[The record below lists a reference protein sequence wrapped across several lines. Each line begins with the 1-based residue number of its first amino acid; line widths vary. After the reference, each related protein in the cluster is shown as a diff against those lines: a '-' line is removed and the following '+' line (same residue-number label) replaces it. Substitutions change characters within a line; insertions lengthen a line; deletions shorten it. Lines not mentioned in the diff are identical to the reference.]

1 MGNKK
6 NKKHFYVVINGN
18 QPGIYHSWEECS
30 AQVTGFPNAK
40 YQGFN
45 SINDAMVFQNKNLNE
60 KCASALTQEYQ
71 IQNTDVNTTSGT
83 VLTQWSNVAEHQ
95 NSGQIK
101 YSSVTLPNT
110 TSNKRNWGNLTANS
124 GVYPTCLHMPLV
136 TNDCSS

>member
-6 NKKHFYVVINGN
+6 NKKHLYVVINGK
-18 QPGIYHSWEECS
+18 QPGIYHTWEECS

-71 IQNTDVNTTSGT
+71 IQNTDFNTTSGT
-83 VLTQWSNVAEHQ
+83 VLNQWSNAAEHQ
-95 NSGQIK
+95 NS
-101 YSSVTLPNT
+101 VC
-110 TSNKRNWGNLTANS
+110 
-124 GVYPTCLHMPLV
+124 YPA
-136 TNDCSS
+136 